1 MRNFTIKN
9 ILYKVRGSFGFI
21 VLFILWSLL
30 SRGLSSLVLPSPGEV
45 AGAFYTIVREGK
57 LLTNLLITFKRT
69 LMGFL
74 LAFSGGMMFALLMEK
89 SPLLRKIF
97 QPLVVTVQVTPPV
110 VWLILAVVWFGM
122 ARELT
127 PVFIVSV
134 VVFPIILVNFLEG
147 LDSFDRKLIQMAR
160 IFNSSKDRI
169 FLHIILPGLAPYI
182 ISSTRVGFAFA
193 WKANIFAEFFA
204 SSSGTGYM
212 LSTASSLL
220 DTAGVFAWAIVL
232 ILVVLGVDLLLINP
246 LKRRVSLWLMKS

>member
-9 ILYKVRGSFGFI
+9 TLYKVCGSFGFI
-21 VLFILWSLL
+21 ALFILWSLF

-45 AGAFYTIVREGK
+45 AGAFYTIAREGK
-57 LLTNLLITFKRT
+57 LLISLLITFKRT

-89 SPLLRKIF
+89 SLLLRKIF

-134 VVFPIILVNFLEG
+134 VVFPIMLVNFLEG
-147 LDSFDRKLIQMAR
+147 LDSFDRRLIQMAR
-160 IFNSSKDRI
+160 VFNSSKNRT

-193 WKANIFAEFFA
+193 WKADIFAEFLA
-204 SSSGTGYM
+204 SSSGAGYM
-212 LSTASSLL
+212 LSTANSLL
-220 DTAGVFAWAIVL
+220 DTASVFVWAIVL
-232 ILVVLGVDLLLINP
+232 ILVVLGVDLLLINS
-246 LKRRVSLWLMKS
+246 LKRRASLWLVKS